1 MKMDTLFWFLCA
13 SLDSSRNVTDHKYF
27 IKNGNWI
34 QGTAEAMR
42 VRSLGKHVYWHV
54 PPTDVTIKTNNTVF
68 NYQQLSKWEQNFDIN
83 MSFCNFISNKPRKA

>member
-1 MKMDTLFWFLCA
+1 MDTLFRFLGA
-13 SLDSSRNVTDHKYF
+13 SLDDSRNVTDHKYF